1 MPPEITSSLLY
12 RMHRRELVDYA
23 NGIVRDRAR
32 AEDVV
37 QEAWERIE
45 AVERHRLLEEPLRY
59 FYRIVRNLAL
69 DGHRV
74 LRRDAL
80 RQVENG
86 DEVAQAVPDEAP
98 SPEQCAIARQQL
110 QTVLQSMNEL
120 PERTRE
126 ALMLHALDGLKMRE
140 IAERMNI
147 SIGLA
152 HKLVVQGKAFCA
164 KRVDRRP

>member
-1 MPPEITSSLLY
+1 
-12 RMHRRELVDYA
+12 MHRRELVNYA

-37 QEAWERIE
+37 QDAWERIE
-45 AVERHRLLEEPLRY
+45 AVERQRLLEEPLRY

-69 DGHRV
+69 DGHRIV
-74 LRRDAL
+74 RRDAM
-80 RQVENG
+80 REVENG
-86 DEVAQAVPDEAP
+86 DDAVQAIPDEAP

-110 QTVLQSMNEL
+110 QLVYESMKAL

-126 ALMLHALDGLKMRE
+126 ALMLHALEGLKMRE

-164 KRVDRRP
+164 KRADRRP